1 MPMRRQMQN
10 KGELAVMV
18 VCVVVGF
25 LLAAQLRSVKLAGAA
40 DATNA
45 SRLETLQ
52 NLYNEVVDQKD
63 GLADQVK
70 QLQGELELYREQAA
84 SGEAGSQAL
93 KAELEQLEITAG
105 LTDVEGPG
113 VTIILEDSSQANV
126 TGNEAD
132 YLIHD
137 NDLLSVINELRSAG
151 AEAISCL
158 TEPKWFLGSDQI
170 FREIRQ
176 AVATPMLRKDFTV
189 DPYQLYQARLM
200 GADCVLLLCALLDTR
215 TLADYLALC
224 DDLGLAALV
233 EAHDEKE
240 VASAVAAGAQIIGG
254 NNRNLGDFS
263 VNLDNAARLRDRVP
277 PGVLY
282 VAESGVP
289 RPADVAAVRAMG
301 ADGVLIGEALMRAK
315 DKSAMLN
322 QFRRSV

>member
-1 MPMRRQMQN
+1 M
-10 KGELAVMV
+10 
-18 VCVVVGF
+18 
-25 LLAAQLRSVKLAGAA
+25 
-40 DATNA
+40 TI
-45 SRLETLQ
+45 
-52 NLYNEVVDQKD
+52 
-63 GLADQVK
+63 
-70 QLQGELELYREQAA
+70 
-84 SGEAGSQAL
+84 
-93 KAELEQLEITAG
+93 LEQLAAHARQRVAADREANSLDVLQAQCRALGKGGGEGFQAALAKEG
-105 LTDVEGPG
+105 LSFLCEVKKASPSKG
-113 VTIILEDSSQANV
+113 VIAKDFPYLDIARAY
-126 TGNEAD
+126 EA
-132 YLIHD
+132 
-137 NDLLSVINELRSAG
+137 AG

-240 VASAVAAGAQIIGG
+240 VASAVAAGARIIGG
-254 NNRNLGDFS
+254 NNRNLRDFS

-282 VAESGVP
+282 VAESGVR

-315 DKSAMLN
+315 DKRAMLN
-322 QFRRSV
+322 QFRRSVCPKSNSAASPVPRTSRPPTRCSPPVWGLSLRLRANGMSPQPRRRT